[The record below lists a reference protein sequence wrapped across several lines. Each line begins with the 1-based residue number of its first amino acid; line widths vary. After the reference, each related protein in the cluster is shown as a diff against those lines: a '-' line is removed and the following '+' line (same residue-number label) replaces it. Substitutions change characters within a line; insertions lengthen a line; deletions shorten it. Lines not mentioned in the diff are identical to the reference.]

1 MSVLSTEQER
11 MIDNL
16 FYAHASG
23 SAPLSWRSVLSCV
36 WDKYKG
42 SRRATAMRQRYY
54 CRKTQTETRC
64 EMNISINSYFNWR
77 MDFIVS
83 AALEAARRGI
93 DF

>member
-1 MSVLSTEQER
+1 MEQEKR
-11 MIDNL
+11 IDAL
-16 FYAHASG
+16 FYAHATG
-23 SAPLSWRSVLSCV
+23 SAPLRWRSVLSCV

-54 CRKTQTETRC
+54 YGKTQTETRC
-64 EMNISINSYFNWR
+64 DMNISLNSYFNWR

-83 AALEAARRGI
+83 AALEAARRGV

>member
-1 MSVLSTEQER
+1 MSVLTKRQEIE
-11 MIDNL
+11 IDNL
-16 FYAHASG
+16 FYAHAEG
-23 SAPLSWRSVLSCV
+23 SDPLCWQRVLSCV

-42 SRRATAMRQRYY
+42 SRRAAAMRQRYY
-54 CRKTQTETRC
+54 YRKTQTETRC
-64 EMNISINSYFNWR
+64 AMNISLNSYFNWR

>member
-1 MSVLSTEQER
+1 MGVLTTEQER
-11 MIDNL
+11 KIDGL
-16 FYAHASG
+16 FYAHATG
-23 SAPLSWRSVLSCV
+23 SVPLRWQSVLSCV
-36 WDKYKG
+36 WDKYRG

-54 CRKTQTETRC
+54 CGKTQTETRC
-64 EMNISINSYFNWR
+64 DMNISLNSYFNWR